1 MSGFFG
7 GGFGSPGSPGGLSG
21 FDLGAAQQG
30 LGQSL
35 TSMANRYNQLGMSG
49 STPELMDLG
58 AAPSLTGG
66 IPGQFNALVGE
77 MQNNAVAAAPG
88 GSGGKTSSPAGTI
101 GTIGSLAGA
110 LK

>member
-35 TSMANRYNQLGMSG
+35 AAMSNRYKQLGLSG
-49 STPELMDLG
+49 STAEAMDLG

-66 IPGQFNALVGE
+66 IPAQYQALVGQ
-77 MQNNAVAAAPG
+77 MQNQALATAPG

-101 GTIGSLAGA
+101 GGIGSILGG